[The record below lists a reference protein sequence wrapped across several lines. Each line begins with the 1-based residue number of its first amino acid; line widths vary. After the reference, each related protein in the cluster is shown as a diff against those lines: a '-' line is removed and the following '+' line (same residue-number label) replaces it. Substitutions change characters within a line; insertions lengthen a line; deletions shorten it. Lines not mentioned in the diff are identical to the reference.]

1 MNTTYV
7 RSRWLWI
14 FLLCMMSLMLGGCKE
29 ESNANRST
37 LRLSMEGRQS
47 LDRILSPQ
55 DTPLEVS
62 RYTVEGTGPQG
73 TTFSVMS
80 NTPSVEVEGLLIG
93 AWTIRAVG
101 QNTHGVDLVDGQVE
115 VTLTK
120 EPTAAIIELDSLS
133 GKGTMTVRLDWDAT
147 KIANPSLELWLTD
160 AAGAKKAIV
169 PTINNLAQGSVT
181 YTGSYDAGSYLLQA
195 KLYSGSIAVAGC
207 VEVIRVVGNR
217 TTEGSITLSL
227 DKYADVPTSLTLI
240 NKLGVPVQCTIAGIS
255 ASMSAL
261 IPATAELV
269 ALNERDSG
277 TLDVTWYLDGQ
288 QISSAPTCTFTPSS
302 GSHRLD
308 VIAQGALLASSGSAS
323 ISFTASVSGTAGVPI
338 PVGEIADTIDGL
350 HVGMDARAAF
360 LPDGKILLASNQ
372 HQTIQVCRIV
382 RDTLEVVHTYTAL
395 DGFNAAGVTDLF
407 VDNTTYRVAIADSS
421 RPGLSLYQYEIG
433 IGTLTKLVDR
443 SNAYFTKTDGTK
455 ETFSSITASALD
467 RQSGIL
473 YSLITDAPRLVE
485 SYFYA
490 NSQAEVDTNH
500 YVKWYKNYEVFDGL
514 AISADGKHAA
524 LSESSTG
531 LIKLFRKNTNGVLF
545 SNDQDFATA
554 SGELYLNNAKA
565 LCFVNGDN
573 LAYATDN
580 DLGRF
585 SWTGTTWTQCEVY
598 TDDLNGIGPM
608 KSVQSLAVN
617 SLGNLLYVAAS
628 GSKNL
633 LTFAISTSTG
643 ELGYLETTSLG
654 EAMPKRVA
662 VSPKNDHLIVL
673 SENKGSLLLCKL
685 P

>member
-1 MNTTYV
+1 MNTIPV
-7 RSRWLWI
+7 RSRWLWVSL
-14 FLLCMMSLMLGGCKE
+14 FCMIILMLGGCKE
-29 ESNANRST
+29 ESANRST
-37 LRLSMEGRQS
+37 LRLSMEGRES

-101 QNTHGVDLVDGQVE
+101 QNSHGVDLVDGQVD

-120 EPTAAIIELDSLS
+120 EPTAAIIELDTLS
-133 GKGTMTVRLDWDAT
+133 GKGTMNVRLEWDPT

-160 AAGAKKAIV
+160 AAGAKKAVV

-217 TTEGSITLSL
+217 TTEGSIPLSL

-255 ASMSAL
+255 GSMRAL
-261 IPATAELV
+261 APVTAELV
-269 ALNERDSG
+269 AVNEQDSG
-277 TLDVTWYLDGQ
+277 TLEVTWYLDGQ

-323 ISFTASVSGTAGVPI
+323 ISFTASVTGTAGVPI
-338 PVGEIADTIDGL
+338 PVNEIADTVEAL
-350 HVGMDARAAF
+350 HVGMDARVAF

-382 RDTLEVVHTYTAL
+382 RDSLEVMHTYTSL
-395 DGFNAAGVTDLF
+395 DGFNASGVTNLF
-407 VDNTTYRVAIADSS
+407 VDNTTYRVAIADST
-421 RPGLSLYQYEIG
+421 RPGISLYQYDIG
-433 IGTLTKLVDR
+433 SGSLTKLFDR
-443 SNAYFTKTDGTK
+443 SNTYFTKTDGTT
-455 ETFSSITASALD
+455 ETFSASTAFALD

-485 SYFYA
+485 TYFYA
-490 NSQAEVDTNH
+490 NTAAEVNTNH
-500 YVKWYKNYEVFDGL
+500 YVKWYKSYEVFDGL
-514 AISADGKHAA
+514 AISSDGKHAA

-531 LIKLFRKNTNGVLF
+531 LVKLFRKNTNGVLF

-554 SGELYLNNAKA
+554 SGELYLNNAKE
-565 LCFVNGDN
+565 LCFVNSDN

-585 SWTGTTWTQCEVY
+585 SWTGTTWTQSEVF
-598 TDDLNGIGPM
+598 TSGLNDIGQMDGIR
-608 KSVQSLAVN
+608 SLAVN
-617 SLGNLLYVAAS
+617 PLGTMLYVAAAQ
-628 GSKNL
+628 SKNL
-633 LTFAISTSTG
+633 LTFAISSSVG
-643 ELGYLETTSLG
+643 ELSYVETTALG
-654 EAMPKRVA
+654 DTTPNSVV
-662 VSPKNDHLIVL
+662 VSPKNDHLIVF
-673 SENKGSLLLCKL
+673 SENKGTLLLCKL

>member
-14 FLLCMMSLMLGGCKE
+14 SLLCMISLMLGGCKE

-147 KIANPSLELWLTD
+147 KITNPSLELWLTD

-217 TTEGSITLSL
+217 TTEGSISLSL

-240 NKLGVPVQCTIAGIS
+240 NKLGVPVQCTIEGIS

-261 IPATAELV
+261 TPATAELV

-288 QISSAPTCTFTPSS
+288 QISSSPTCTFTPSS

-338 PVGEIADTIDGL
+338 PVSEIADTVDGL

-421 RPGLSLYQYEIG
+421 RPGLSIYQYEIG

-490 NSQAEVDTNH
+490 NSQAEVDPNH
-500 YVKWYKNYEVFDGL
+500 YVKWYKSYEVFDGL

-531 LIKLFRKNTNGVLF
+531 LIKLFKKNTNGVLF
-545 SNDQDFATA
+545 SNEQDFATA
-554 SGELYLNNAKA
+554 DGELYLNNAKA
-565 LCFVNGDN
+565 LCFVNSEN

-585 SWTGTTWTQCEVY
+585 SWTGTTWAQCEVF

-617 SLGNLLYVAAS
+617 SLGNLLYVAAA

-643 ELGYLETTSLG
+643 ELNYLETTSFG
-654 EAMPKRVA
+654 DAMPKRVA

-673 SENKGSLLLCKL
+673 MENKASLLLCKL

>member
-1 MNTTYV
+1 MNTIPV
-7 RSRWLWI
+7 RSRWLWLSL
-14 FLLCMMSLMLGGCKE
+14 FCMIILMLGGCKE
-29 ESNANRST
+29 ESANRST
-37 LRLSMEGRQS
+37 LRLSMEGRES

-101 QNTHGVDLVDGQVE
+101 QNSHGVDLVDGQVD

-120 EPTAAIIELDSLS
+120 EPTAAIIELDTLS
-133 GKGTMTVRLDWDAT
+133 GKGTMNVRLEWDPT

-160 AAGAKKAIV
+160 AAGAKKAVV
-169 PTINNLAQGSVT
+169 PTINNMAQGSVT

-217 TTEGSITLSL
+217 TTEGSIPLSL

-255 ASMSAL
+255 ASMRAL
-261 IPATAELV
+261 VPVTAELV
-269 ALNERDSG
+269 AVNEQDSG
-277 TLDVTWYLDGQ
+277 TLEVTWYLDGQ

-323 ISFTASVSGTAGVPI
+323 ISFTASVTGTAGVPI
-338 PVGEIADTIDGL
+338 PVNEIADTVEAL
-350 HVGMDARAAF
+350 HVGMDARVAF

-382 RDTLEVVHTYTAL
+382 RDSLEVIHTYTSL
-395 DGFNAAGVTDLF
+395 DGFNASGVTNLF
-407 VDNTTYRVAIADSS
+407 VDNTTYRVAIADST
-421 RPGLSLYQYEIG
+421 RPGISLYQYD
-433 IGTLTKLVDR
+433 IGTGSLTKLFDR
-443 SNAYFTKTDGTK
+443 SNTYFTKTDGTK
-455 ETFSSITASALD
+455 ETFTASTAFALD
-467 RQSGIL
+467 RQSGLL

-485 SYFYA
+485 TYFYA
-490 NSQAEVDTNH
+490 NTEAEVDTNH
-500 YVKWYKNYEVFDGL
+500 YVKWYKSYEVFDGL
-514 AISADGKHAA
+514 AISSDGKHAA

-531 LIKLFRKNTNGVLF
+531 LVKLFRKNTNGVLF

-554 SGELYLNNAKA
+554 SGELYLNNAKE

-598 TDDLNGIGPM
+598 TSGLNDIGQMDGIT
-608 KSVQSLAVN
+608 SLAVN
-617 SLGNLLYVAAS
+617 PLGTMLYVTAAQ
-628 GSKNL
+628 SKNL
-633 LTFAISTSTG
+633 LTFAISPSVG
-643 ELGYLETTSLG
+643 ELSYVETTTL
-654 EAMPKRVA
+654 EDTIPKCV
-662 VSPKNDHLIVL
+662 VISPKNDHMIVL
-673 SENKGSLLLCKL
+673 SENKGALLLCKL

>member
-14 FLLCMMSLMLGGCKE
+14 SLLCMISLMLGGCKE

-47 LDRILSPQ
+47 LDRMLSPQ

-147 KIANPSLELWLTD
+147 KITNPSLELWLTD

-217 TTEGSITLSL
+217 TTEGSISLSL

-240 NKLGVPVQCTIAGIS
+240 NKLGVPVQCTIEGIS

-261 IPATAELV
+261 TPATAELV

-288 QISSAPTCTFTPSS
+288 QISSSPTCTFTPSS

-338 PVGEIADTIDGL
+338 PVSEIADTVDGL

-372 HQTIQVCRIV
+372 LMISQIP
-382 RDTLEVVHTYTAL
+382 TLYTPKK
-395 DGFNAAGVTDLF
+395 G
-407 VDNTTYRVAIADSS
+407 S
-421 RPGLSLYQYEIG
+421 
-433 IGTLTKLVDR
+433 
-443 SNAYFTKTDGTK
+443 
-455 ETFSSITASALD
+455 
-467 RQSGIL
+467 
-473 YSLITDAPRLVE
+473 
-485 SYFYA
+485 
-490 NSQAEVDTNH
+490 
-500 YVKWYKNYEVFDGL
+500 
-514 AISADGKHAA
+514 
-524 LSESSTG
+524 
-531 LIKLFRKNTNGVLF
+531 
-545 SNDQDFATA
+545 
-554 SGELYLNNAKA
+554 
-565 LCFVNGDN
+565 
-573 LAYATDN
+573 
-580 DLGRF
+580 
-585 SWTGTTWTQCEVY
+585 
-598 TDDLNGIGPM
+598 
-608 KSVQSLAVN
+608 SLA
-617 SLGNLLYVAAS
+617 SH
-628 GSKNL
+628 
-633 LTFAISTSTG
+633 
-643 ELGYLETTSLG
+643 
-654 EAMPKRVA
+654 
-662 VSPKNDHLIVL
+662 VSFSVH
-673 SENKGSLLLCKL
+673 
-685 P
+685 